1 MAEPPR
7 ATPATGAGAANR
19 RTDPIIRVDNLIV
32 HSYNPREMTRAD
44 PLREATSGDTREGI
58 LRAALHAFAQKGF
71 DGASTRDIA
80 AGAGV
85 NHGLLRHYFGAKQKL
100 WQAAVDLAFADM
112 QASLDALLA
121 DPSIPDGRERAAR
134 VIRSHVHYV
143 AEHPEFVRLMFE
155 EGKRRG
161 PRMRWMV
168 DRHVRPLYDAVRALL
183 ARGGLAFEIPPIHF
197 FYVLAGAA
205 GALFHQAE
213 ECRRVSG
220 VDPFEPAVVEEH
232 VRVLERLLLG
242 PPEAGSS

>member
-1 MAEPPR
+1 MAR
-7 ATPATGAGAANR
+7 MDA
-19 RTDPIIRVDNLIV
+19 
-32 HSYNPREMTRAD
+32 
-44 PLREATSGDTREGI
+44 LREAASGDTREGI
-58 LRAALHAFAQKGF
+58 LRAALRAFAQKGF

-80 AGAGV
+80 ASAGV
-85 NHGLLRHYFGAKQKL
+85 NHGLLRHYFGPKQKL

-121 DPSIPDGRERAAR
+121 DPSIPDDRARAAR

-168 DRHVRPLYDAVRALL
+168 DRHVQPLYDAVRSLL
-183 ARGGLAFEIPPIHF
+183 DRGSTRGGLPFEIPPVHF
-197 FYVLAGAA
+197 FYLLAGAA

-220 VDPFEPAVVEEH
+220 VDPFEPEVVEEH
-232 VRVLERLLLG
+232 ARVLERLLLG
-242 PPEAGSS
+242 PPDPESGG